1 MTETS
6 RPPGYHAVTPRM
18 VVTDVTAEV
27 AFLRAAFGAQ
37 GELSPGRPAEMR
49 IGDSLIMVSGIGD
62 RDPFPAFL
70 YVYVED
76 ADAAYGRALA
86 AGASSLEAPMDT
98 PYGDR
103 RAMVADA
110 FGNVFQVAHRL
121 APVRRAGHSVAEF
134 DAAYASTPPW
144 DIGRPQPA
152 LVQVGESGAITGR
165 ALDIGCGTGEHA
177 LMAAALGLDAVGID
191 SSPRAI
197 ALAEAK
203 ARDRGLAARFEVGDA
218 LDLHA
223 LGEQF
228 DTVIDSGLFHVF
240 SDDDRARYVASLAA
254 VVKPGGRCF
263 VLCFSDRQ
271 PGESG
276 PRRISQDEIRTAF
289 ASGWRVDRIDAATID
304 VTWTPAG
311 AQAWLA
317 FLTRTPIELS

>member
-1 MTETS
+1 
-6 RPPGYHAVTPRM
+6 M

-27 AFLRAAFGAQ
+27 AFLRAAFGAR
-37 GELSPGRPAEMR
+37 GDVRPGGPAEMR
-49 IGDSLIMVSGIGD
+49 IGDSMIMVSGTGE

-70 YVYVED
+70 YVYVDD
-76 ADAAYGRALA
+76 ADATYERALS
-86 AGASSLEAPMDT
+86 AGASSLEAPSDT

-103 RAMVADA
+103 RAMVADS

-121 APVRRAGHSVAEF
+121 AAARRAGHSVSEF
-134 DAAYASTPPW
+134 DAMYASTPPW

-152 LVQVGESGAITGR
+152 LLRLAESGAITGR
-165 ALDIGCGTGEHA
+165 VLDIGCGTGEHA
-177 LMAAALGLDAVGID
+177 LMAATLGLDATGID
-191 SSPRAI
+191 SSRRAI

-218 LDLHA
+218 LELRA

-240 SDDDRARYVASLAA
+240 SDDDRGRYVASLAA
-254 VVKPGGRCF
+254 AVKPGGRYF
-263 VLCFSDRQ
+263 LLCFSDQQ

-276 PRRISQDEIRTAF
+276 PRRVTQDEIRTAF
-289 ASGWRVDRIDAATID
+289 ASGWRVDRIDATTID
-304 VTWTPAG
+304 VTWSPTG

-317 FLTRTPIELS
+317 SLARTTDVPDLR